1 MARKASKP
9 KTPKLRLDRDEAC
22 RLIRSLWN
30 GEGNVLVNREWVDKI
45 ERLSQMCVDTLG
57 KTHIAMLGTAILAK
71 ALAPEV
77 DLYAFKPNHA
87 RDFPNAYSARSL
99 CHGVLVLLA
108 AELRFHLG
116 ATGRE
121 PLNNQPYFRMKR
133 LDDGTPIHSRS
144 RAAFE
149 YMMSLI
155 KELSS
160 INSQVTLAGIL
171 LAFLQVRA
179 NYQPKYAAIEGKR
192 SISRE
197 QLIQTIDTF
206 VRDNSDNGKR
216 AQAVV
221 AGLFDVFAGPENVES
236 GKINDPSRHYPG
248 DVCVRAPPV
257 EDAVEPEVWI
267 KALEVRDKPVSM
279 SEVMIFGNR
288 CADLGVR
295 EAAVVMIGV
304 QQQPIDEQAL
314 MKWSAEAGLGL
325 TLFRDWSSLVSQV
338 LYWCDAPTPAA
349 AVQALGFIYQRLIDI
364 EASAEALAL
373 WERLTFIDAAEG
385 KGMIGSK

>member
-1 MARKASKP
+1 MDEARK
-9 KTPKLRLDRDEAC
+9 LV
-22 RLIRSLWN
+22 RSLWN
-30 GEGNVLVNREWVDKI
+30 GEGNVLANQQWVEKI

-71 ALAPEV
+71 AIAPEV
-77 DLYAFKPNHA
+77 DLYAFKPKHSKGV
-87 RDFPNAYSARSL
+87 PNAYSARSL
-99 CHGVLVLLA
+99 CHGVLVRLA

-133 LDDGTPIHSRS
+133 LDDGTPVHARS
-144 RAAFE
+144 LAAFE

-160 INSQVTLAGIL
+160 INSQVALAGIL

-179 NYQPKYAAIEGKR
+179 KYQPKYAALEGTR

-197 QLIQTIDTF
+197 QLVQTIDAF
-206 VRDNSDNGKR
+206 VRDNSENGKR

-236 GKINDPSRHYPG
+236 GKINDPSRDYPG

-257 EDAVEPEVWI
+257 EGAEKEVWV
-267 KALEVRDKPVSM
+267 KSVEVRDKPVNM
-279 SEVMIFGNR
+279 SDIMIFGNR

-295 EAAVVMIGV
+295 EAAVVMVGS
-304 QQQPIDEQAL
+304 QPPTDEMAL
-314 MKWSAEAGLGL
+314 AKWSAEAGLGL
-325 TLFRDWSSLVSQV
+325 TLFRDWGSLVSQV
-338 LYWCDAPTPAA
+338 LYWSETPTPVA
-349 AVQALGFIYQRLIDI
+349 AVQALGFIHQRLVDI
-364 EASAEALAL
+364 EASAEGLAL
-373 WERLTFIDAAEG
+373 WERLTLPQDAA
-385 KGMIGSK
+385 